1 MTAFTFLCTCP
12 DTYNHFSK
20 TSSKSTCIFTALSL
34 NLPSMEPFEIH
45 ILGCGSALPTTRH
58 NASSQVVRIGN
69 KLFMIDC
76 GEGTQLQLR
85 RGHIHFS
92 FINHIFI
99 SHLHGDHCFG
109 LIGLISTF
117 GLLGR
122 TAPLHIYADKKLE
135 ELLQPHINYFCKG
148 INYPLFFHHIDASK
162 HDTIFEDN
170 TITVETLP
178 LNHRMP
184 CCGFLFKEKPKK
196 RHLIGDAINYYNIP
210 IYMRQSIKDGADYT
224 TPDRETIP
232 NSRLT
237 RDADPSRSYAYCSDT
252 LPCPENCDFI
262 KDVDLLYHEATF
274 AESDKTRAK
283 STYHSTAKE
292 AAGIAKKAAA
302 KRLVIGHYSSRYDD
316 TDTLQNEASEIFPNT
331 ECADEGKVF
340 SI

>member
-1 MTAFTFLCTCP
+1 
-12 DTYNHFSK
+12 
-20 TSSKSTCIFTALSL
+20 
-34 NLPSMEPFEIH
+34 MEPFEVH

-109 LIGLISTF
+109 LIGLMSTF

-122 TAPLHIYADKKLE
+122 TAPLHIYADKMLE
-135 ELLQPHINYFCKG
+135 ELMKPQLDFFCKG
-148 INYPLFFHHIDASK
+148 MNYPIFFHHIDATK
-162 HDTIFEDN
+162 NQVIFEDN

-178 LNHRMP
+178 QSHRIP
-184 CCGFLFKEKPKK
+184 CCGFLFKEKPKR
-196 RHLIGDAINYYNIP
+196 RHLIGDAVNFYNIP
-210 IYMRQSIKDGADYT
+210 IYMRQAIKDGADFT
-224 TPDRETIP
+224 TPDGETIP

-237 RDADPSRSYAYCSDT
+237 KDADPSRSYAYCSDT
-252 LPCPENCDFI
+252 LPCPGNCELM

-274 AESDKTRAK
+274 ADSEKTRAK
-283 STYHSTAKE
+283 STFHSTAKE
-292 AAGIAKKAAA
+292 AATMAKEAGA

-316 TDTLQNEASEIFPNT
+316 STPLQNEANEIFPGT
-331 ECADEGKVF
+331 ECANEGDVF
-340 SI
+340 TI